1 MNHFM
6 IKNYL
11 NSLFLIYK
19 NCINFLPLK
28 GPKKNIFQFL
38 IVFRNMKSTFNDRT
52 VRKRSWILNSAST
65 TLTPLDRTVVAGVV
79 AAEEAAGAE
88 VAIDETIVAKEVI
101 AGTVVIVA
109 IEEAAVDAETDQA
122 VVEASEER

>member
-1 MNHFM
+1 
-6 IKNYL
+6 
-11 NSLFLIYK
+11 
-19 NCINFLPLK
+19 
-28 GPKKNIFQFL
+28 
-38 IVFRNMKSTFNDRT
+38 MKSTFNDRT

-79 AAEEAAGAE
+79 AAEAVAGAE

-101 AGTVVIVA
+101 AGTAVIVA
-109 IEEAAVDAETDQA
+109 IEEAAVAAETDQA